1 MTVQSYFF
9 DAVSQEI
16 LDWCA
21 GLANGLL
28 SSRGFS
34 GSIEDLCPAVK
45 LGEMRLLLKTRCR
58 PTGSGP
64 AQPKTQA
71 TWRGENRDTLCLP
84 CSLPVTSFTGSQHP
98 ALNYCVSWC
107 ISLLWLQTFCRVKHG
122 RITITVA
129 PGALLALETFPQEV
143 ICHIVFTSYQ
153 LRQERRKKE
162 GLYNCTSEH
171 RLGGKKYIFWFWN
184 PFSPFKKAC
193 RESGVLSQVVSF
205 TVDRF

>member
-1 MTVQSYFF
+1 
-9 DAVSQEI
+9 
-16 LDWCA
+16 
-21 GLANGLL
+21 
-28 SSRGFS
+28 
-34 GSIEDLCPAVK
+34 
-45 LGEMRLLLKTRCR
+45 MRLLLKTRCR

-64 AQPKTQA
+64 AQSKTQA

-122 RITITVA
+122 RITITGA

-171 RLGGKKYIFWFWN
+171 RLGGKKYIFGFGIHLVHSRKHAENPVSSARWFLLLWTV
-184 PFSPFKKAC
+184 FKSFKKN
-193 RESGVLSQVVSF
+193 RLFLIHELNNLLLVSPSMHGRVRLYRSKVNGGVS
-205 TVDRF
+205 